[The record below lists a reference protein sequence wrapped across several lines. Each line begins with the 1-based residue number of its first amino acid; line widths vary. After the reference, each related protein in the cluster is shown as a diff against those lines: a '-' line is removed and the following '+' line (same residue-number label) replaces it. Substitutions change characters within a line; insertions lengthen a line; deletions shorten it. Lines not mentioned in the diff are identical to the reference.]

1 MTHRSRSIFT
11 LLYRLLTLYTNLAAQ
26 TTVRLYTR
34 RKQRTR

>member
-1 MTHRSRSIFT
+1 MRFCSG
-11 LLYRLLTLYTNLAAQ
+11 LLRTDVTETASGHGEQ